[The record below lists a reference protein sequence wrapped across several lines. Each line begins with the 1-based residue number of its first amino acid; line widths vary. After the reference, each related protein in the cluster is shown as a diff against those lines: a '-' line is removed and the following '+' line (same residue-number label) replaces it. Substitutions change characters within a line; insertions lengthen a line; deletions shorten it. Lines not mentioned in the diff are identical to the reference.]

1 MSEEDLVEAAL
12 KVRGHAHAPYSKF
25 FVGPALRTK
34 SGKIFTGCN
43 VENVSL
49 GLTICAERAAMPQP
63 LRKERRNLSRWAV
76 VADSNEP
83 AVPCGACRQVLA
95 EFDPAMKIIVAST
108 ISGRRHDFNLRD
120 LFPQPTQG
128 ILESFCNVQAAD

>member
-1 MSEEDLVEAAL
+1 MPEEDLVEAAF

-49 GLTICAERAAMPQP
+49 GLTICAERAAIAAAIAA
-63 LRKERRNLSRWAV
+63 RR
-76 VADSNEP
+76 E
-83 AVPCGACRQVLA
+83 GICRDGRL
-95 EFDPAMKIIVAST
+95 FDPAMKIIAST

-120 LFPQPTQG
+120 LLPQPTQG
-128 ILESFCNVQAAD
+128 ILESICNVQAAD